1 MLTEESEVLES
12 VKYIAS
18 AASRDIT
25 AVAAT

>member
-18 AASRDIT
+18 AAGRDIT